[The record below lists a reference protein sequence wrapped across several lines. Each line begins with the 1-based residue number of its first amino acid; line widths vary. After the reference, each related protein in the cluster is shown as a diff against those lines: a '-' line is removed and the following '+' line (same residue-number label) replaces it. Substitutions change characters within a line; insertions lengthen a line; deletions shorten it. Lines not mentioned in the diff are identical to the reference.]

1 MGAVTFETLAF
12 GKTVEEAFS
21 KAVEDARNMH
31 GHGGYTG
38 TIAEKDTFE
47 VIPEHEHKGRQKR
60 TVAHELIEERDERIQ
75 SKRGPA
81 GAINCSGTTEAVSR
95 TKGPERQARRRLAV
109 LRLGVPLISSFSSGV

>member
-21 KAVEDARNMH
+21 KAVEDARHTH

-47 VIPEHEHKGRQKR
+47 VIPERGHKGRQKR
-60 TVAHELIEERDERIQ
+60 TVARELIEEGDERIQ

-81 GAINCSGTTEAVSR
+81 GAINCSGTTEAKRYRERKGLKGKHGDVWLFFGWASR
-95 TKGPERQARRRLAV
+95 
-109 LRLGVPLISSFSSGV
+109 

>member
-12 GKTVEEAFS
+12 GKTAEEAFS
-21 KAVEDARNMH
+21 KAVEDARHTH

-47 VIPEHEHKGRQKR
+47 VIPEREHKGRQKR
-60 TVAHELIEERDERIQ
+60 TVARELIEEGDKRIQ

-81 GAINCSGTTEAVSR
+81 GAINCSGTTEAKRYRERKGLKGKHGDVWLFFGWASR
-95 TKGPERQARRRLAV
+95 
-109 LRLGVPLISSFSSGV
+109 